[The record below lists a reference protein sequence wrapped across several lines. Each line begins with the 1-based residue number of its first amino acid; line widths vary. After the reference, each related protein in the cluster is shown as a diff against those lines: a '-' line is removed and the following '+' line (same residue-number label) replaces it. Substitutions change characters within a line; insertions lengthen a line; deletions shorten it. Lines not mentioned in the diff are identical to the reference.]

1 MKNILARG
9 GIEFIAVVL
18 GITISFWLDN
28 KKEEWDNSK
37 VEIKLLESILDD
49 VENIKTYNQER
60 SEMFDLEN
68 DVMDH
73 ISSNWDNLKVDSIAK
88 VLSTSG
94 YKTSIHTMFFD
105 YREFHPPISSLRMV
119 LNDDSI
125 NLIKS
130 KEIKSLISKLV
141 NTDYGFV
148 TKNVDTE
155 IALQIELRNTIMKD
169 NSKNIILPI
178 ETTSQSL
185 FDRFENGDEYI
196 DRTISDLEVLL
207 NIYYF
212 RNYLNLKIRQRA
224 MVMIFISIFNDT
236 LIDLEQEII
245 KILKN
250 S

>member
-49 VENIKTYNQER
+49 VEAIKTYNQER
-60 SEMFDLEN
+60 SEMFVLEN

-73 ISSNWDNLKVDSIAK
+73 ISSNWENLNVDSIAK
-88 VLSTSG
+88 ILSTSG
-94 YKTSIHTMFFD
+94 YRTSIHTMFFD

-119 LNDDSI
+119 LNDRSI
-125 NLIKS
+125 NIINS
-130 KEIKSLISKLV
+130 KKVKSLISNLV

-148 TKNVDTE
+148 AKNVDTE

-169 NSKNIILPI
+169 NSN
-178 ETTSQSL
+178 
-185 FDRFENGDEYI
+185 
-196 DRTISDLEVLL
+196 EV
-207 NIYYF
+207 Y
-212 RNYLNLKIRQRA
+212 
-224 MVMIFISIFNDT
+224 
-236 LIDLEQEII
+236 
-245 KILKN
+245 
-250 S
+250 

>member
-49 VENIKTYNQER
+49 VEAIKTYNQER
-60 SEMFDLEN
+60 SEMFVLEN

-73 ISSNWDNLKVDSIAK
+73 ISFNWENLNVDSIAK
-88 VLSTSG
+88 ILSTSG
-94 YKTSIHTMFFD
+94 YRTSIHTMFFD

-119 LNDDSI
+119 LNDRSI
-125 NLIKS
+125 NIINS
-130 KEIKSLISKLV
+130 KKVKSLISNLV

-148 TKNVDTE
+148 AKNVDTE

-169 NSKNIILPI
+169 NSN
-178 ETTSQSL
+178 
-185 FDRFENGDEYI
+185 
-196 DRTISDLEVLL
+196 EV
-207 NIYYF
+207 Y
-212 RNYLNLKIRQRA
+212 
-224 MVMIFISIFNDT
+224 
-236 LIDLEQEII
+236 
-245 KILKN
+245 
-250 S
+250 